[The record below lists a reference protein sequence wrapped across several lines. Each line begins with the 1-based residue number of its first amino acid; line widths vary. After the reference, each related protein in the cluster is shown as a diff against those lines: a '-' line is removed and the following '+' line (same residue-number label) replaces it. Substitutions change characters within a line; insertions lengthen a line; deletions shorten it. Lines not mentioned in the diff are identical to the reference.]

1 VTYVDGTE
9 VMGAHFA
16 AAAQNCAF
24 KQDREWSERDIK
36 HKIKHCTKRMAALLA
51 SCEVDEL

>member
-9 VMGAHFA
+9 VVGAHFA
-16 AAAQNCAF
+16 AAAQKCAF